1 MITGSVI
8 GVLPKLEPVAVSR
21 DLTVASRFLRIDL
34 TAEQR
39 ELQRE
44 LRDYFDRLM
53 TPARRAALPG
63 PEAGGDAFR
72 ELVRQMGADGW
83 LGIGWPKEY
92 GGQGRTPAEQFI
104 FYDEAQRAGVPMPLV
119 TLNTVGPTLMRF
131 GSDEQ
136 KEYFLPR
143 ILAGEVHFAIGYT
156 EPGAGTDL
164 ASLRTRAVRDG
175 DQYVVNGQKVF
186 TTGGNDADWVWLA
199 CRTDP
204 DAPKHKGISILLV
217 DTMLPGYKHTPIHLL
232 GGGFTN
238 VTYYEDVH
246 VPASAL
252 VGKENEGWK
261 MITTQ
266 LNHERVALAPA
277 GMIDRHLQ
285 AVLQWAKETHLAD
298 GRRVIDQEWVRVAL
312 ARVHAHVDALK
323 LANWQVAGALTDGDL
338 NPADASAMKV
348 FGTELRVSALRT
360 LMDVVGQSA
369 SVRADG
375 AGAVLHGQLEQAY
388 RQAPVG
394 TFGGGVNEVQREI
407 IALAGLGMPR
417 APR

>member
-1 MITGSVI
+1 VH
-8 GVLPKLEPVAVSR
+8 LELSP
-21 DLTVASRFLRIDL
+21 
-34 TAEQR
+34 EQR
-39 ELQRE
+39 ALQLE
-44 LRDYFDRLM
+44 IRDYFASLM
-53 TPARRAALPG
+53 TPARRASLGAT
-63 PEAGGDAFR
+63 EAGGAAYRDV
-72 ELVRQMGADGW
+72 VRQMGTDGW
-83 LGIGWPKEY
+83 LGVGWPTEY
-92 GGQGRTPAEQFI
+92 GGQGRTPLEQLI

-136 KEYFLPR
+136 RSFFLPQ
-143 ILAGEVHFAIGYT
+143 ILAGELHFAIGYS

-175 DQYVVNGQKVF
+175 DEYVVNGQKIF
-186 TTGGNDADWVWLA
+186 TTGGHDADWVWLA

-217 DTMLPGYKHTPIHLL
+217 DTSKPGFKHTPIHLL

-238 VTYYEDVH
+238 VTYYEDVR
-246 VPASAL
+246 VPVTSL
-252 VGKENEGWK
+252 VGNENEGWK

-277 GMIDRHLQ
+277 GQTDRHLRS
-285 AVLQWAKETHLAD
+285 VLRWARETQLAD
-298 GRRVIDQEWVRVAL
+298 GTRVIDREWVQLAL
-312 ARVHAHVDALK
+312 ARVYAKVDALK
-323 LANWQVAGALTDGDL
+323 LANWRVAVALSDGDL

-348 FGTELRVSALRT
+348 FGTELRVEALRT
-360 LMDVVGQSA
+360 LMDVVGA
-369 SVRADG
+369 AAYLDG
-375 AGAVLHGQLEQAY
+375 GSAGAALHGELEQAY
-388 RQAPVG
+388 RHAPVG

-407 IALAGLGMPR
+407 VALAGLGMPR

>member
-1 MITGSVI
+1 
-8 GVLPKLEPVAVSR
+8 
-21 DLTVASRFLRIDL
+21 
-34 TAEQR
+34 
-39 ELQRE
+39 
-44 LRDYFDRLM
+44 M

-63 PEAGGDAFR
+63 PEAGGDAYR
-72 ELVRQMGADGW
+72 DLVRQMGTDGW
-83 LGIGWPKEY
+83 LGVGWPKEY
-92 GGQGRTPAEQFI
+92 GGQGRTPAEQFV

-131 GSDEQ
+131 GNDEQ
-136 KEYFLPR
+136 KAYFLPR
-143 ILAGEVHFAIGYT
+143 ILAGELHFAIGYT
-156 EPGAGTDL
+156 EPAAGTDL

-204 DAPKHKGISILLV
+204 DAPKASASEPTQASAAALPTAVARKKHKGISILLV
-217 DTMLPGYKHTPIHLL
+217 DTNDPGYKHSPIHLL

-238 VTYYEDVH
+238 VTYYEDVR
-246 VPASAL
+246 VPASSL

-261 MITTQ
+261 MITNQ

-285 AVLQWAKETHLAD
+285 AVLRWARETRLAD
-298 GRRVIDQEWVRVAL
+298 GRRVIDREWVRIAL
-312 ARVHAHVDALK
+312 ARVHAQVDALK
-323 LANWQVAGALTDGDL
+323 LANWQVASALTDGEL

-348 FGTELRVSALRT
+348 FGTELRVSALRA
-360 LMDVVGQSA
+360 LMDVVGESA
-369 SVRADG
+369 ALRGDATG
-375 AGAVLHGQLEQAY
+375 AALHGQLEAAY

>member
-1 MITGSVI
+1 
-8 GVLPKLEPVAVSR
+8 
-21 DLTVASRFLRIDL
+21 
-34 TAEQR
+34 
-39 ELQRE
+39 
-44 LRDYFDRLM
+44 M

-63 PEAGGDAFR
+63 PEAGGDAYR

-83 LGIGWPKEY
+83 LGVGWPKEY
-92 GGQGRTPAEQFI
+92 GGQGRSPAEQFI

-156 EPGAGTDL
+156 EPAAGTDL

-204 DAPKHKGISILLV
+204 DAAKHKGISILLV
-217 DTMLPGYKHTPIHLL
+217 DANQPGYKHSPIHLL

-238 VTYYEDVH
+238 VTYYEDVR
-246 VPASAL
+246 VPATAL
-252 VGKENEGWK
+252 VGNENEGWK

-285 AVLQWAKETHLAD
+285 AVLRWAKQTRLAD
-298 GRRVIDQEWVRVAL
+298 GRRVIDQEWVRIAL

-323 LANWQVAGALTDGDL
+323 LANWQVAAALTDGDL

-348 FGTELRVSALRT
+348 FGTELRVNALRT
-360 LMDVVGQSA
+360 LMDVVGPA
-369 SVRADG
+369 ATLRGDA
-375 AGAVLHGQLEQAY
+375 AGDALLERLEAAY

>member
-1 MITGSVI
+1 
-8 GVLPKLEPVAVSR
+8 
-21 DLTVASRFLRIDL
+21 
-34 TAEQR
+34 
-39 ELQRE
+39 
-44 LRDYFDRLM
+44 M

-63 PEAGGDAFR
+63 PEAGGDAYR
-72 ELVRQMGADGW
+72 DLVRQMGTDGW
-83 LGIGWPKEY
+83 LGVGWPTEY

-131 GSDEQ
+131 GSDDQ
-136 KEYFLPR
+136 KTYFLPR
-143 ILAGEVHFAIGYT
+143 ILAGELHFAIGYT
-156 EPGAGTDL
+156 EPAAGTDL

-175 DQYVVNGQKVF
+175 DEYVVNGQKVF

-217 DTMLPGYKHTPIHLL
+217 DTNQSGYKHSPIHLL

-238 VTYYEDVH
+238 VTYYEDVR
-246 VPASAL
+246 VPASSL

-277 GMIDRHLQ
+277 GMVDRHLQ
-285 AVLQWAKETHLAD
+285 AVLRWAKETRVAD
-298 GRRVIDQEWVRVAL
+298 GTRVIDQEWVRIVL

-323 LANWQVAGALTDGDL
+323 LANWQVASALTDGDL

-348 FGTELRVSALRT
+348 FGTELRVSALRA
-360 LMDVVGQSA
+360 LMDVVGPSA
-369 SVRADG
+369 SLRGDA
-375 AGAVLHGQLEQAY
+375 AGAALHGALEAAY

>member
-1 MITGSVI
+1 
-8 GVLPKLEPVAVSR
+8 
-21 DLTVASRFLRIDL
+21 
-34 TAEQR
+34 
-39 ELQRE
+39 
-44 LRDYFDRLM
+44 M

-63 PEAGGDAFR
+63 PEAGGDAYR
-72 ELVRQMGADGW
+72 DLVRQMGADGW
-83 LGIGWPKEY
+83 LGVGWPKEY
-92 GGQGRTPAEQFI
+92 GGQGRTPAEQLI

-136 KEYFLPR
+136 KAYFLPR
-143 ILAGEVHFAIGYT
+143 ILAGELHFAIGYT
-156 EPGAGTDL
+156 EPAAGTDL

-186 TTGGNDADWVWLA
+186 TTGGHDADWVWLA

-204 DAPKHKGISILLV
+204 DARKHKGISILLV
-217 DTMLPGYKHTPIHLL
+217 DTTHPGYKHSPIHLL
-232 GGGFTN
+232 GGGFTT

-252 VGKENEGWK
+252 VGNENEGWK
-261 MITTQ
+261 MITNQ

-285 AVLQWAKETHLAD
+285 AVLRWAKEMHLDD

-323 LANWQVAGALTDGDL
+323 LANWQVASALTDGEL

-360 LMDVVGQSA
+360 LMDVVGEAA
-369 SVRADG
+369 SLHGDA
-375 AGAVLHGQLEQAY
+375 AGAALHGQLEQAY